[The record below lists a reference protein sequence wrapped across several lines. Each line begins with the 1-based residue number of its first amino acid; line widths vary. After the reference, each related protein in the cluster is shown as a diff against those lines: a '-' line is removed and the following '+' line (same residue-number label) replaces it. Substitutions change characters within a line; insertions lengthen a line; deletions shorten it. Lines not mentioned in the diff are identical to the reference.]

1 MANKGIESEEFRRA
15 ARRNCYRYGCF
26 YVHTDDYTSLDEHS
40 FPNYQ
45 MKEGTG
51 SVEKFL
57 SLIQSLGVNA
67 SGNDPSQKLAK
78 PLPGVGWN
86 DSDLGLSVSVSGTMY
101 FLDYRDYV
109 SCKNAIHK
117 EFVAQGWKQFKSA
130 SQTAGISVLTYIP
143 TKNGSDALFNDDPID
158 AAGMAM
164 LTSAM
169 QNATLRTQQVV
180 ANVKTQGKQ
189 GGTLGRIIGV
199 ETEPYDYAEVTARL
213 EVRQAMNAKKH
224 PTLSKLGSFGS
235 DIGAAIDA
243 FGANMNSGL
252 VAKWSVAGNPV
263 ELIVEDV
270 VVARSVNGVLTSAK
284 LTEQAY
290 VVDDSSG
297 GQLYPTEMRV
307 DLQIKNLYGSLL
319 TASSVE

>member
-26 YVHTDDYTSLDEHS
+26 YIHTNDYTSLDEHS

-45 MKEGTG
+45 IKEGTG

-86 DSDLGLSVSVSGTMY
+86 DSDLGLSVSVGGTMY

-109 SCKNAIHK
+109 SCKDAIRK

-130 SQTAGISVLTYIP
+130 SQTAGISVMTYIP
-143 TKNGSDALFNDDPID
+143 TKNGYDALFNDDPID
-158 AAGMAM
+158 AAGLAM
-164 LTSAM
+164 VSSAM
-169 QNATLRTQQVV
+169 QNATLRSKQLS
-180 ANVKTQGKQ
+180 ANVSNDE
-189 GGTLGRIIGV
+189 V
-199 ETEPYDYAEVTARL
+199 EYASATARL
-213 EVRQAMNAKKH
+213 AVRQALNAKKH

-235 DIGAAIDA
+235 DLGAALDA
-243 FGANMNSGL
+243 FGSNMNSGM

-263 ELIVEDV
+263 ELIVEDI

-297 GQLYPTEMRV
+297 GRLYPTEMHV
-307 DLQIKNLYGSLL
+307 DLQIKNIYGSLL